1 MSKFEVPVG
10 PQHPALKEP
19 ESFTFVVDGEH
30 IVEVR
35 PRIGYNH
42 RGIEKAAE
50 SRTYIQNLYLMERIC
65 GICSVAHTTCYAQNV
80 EYLYEKEIPPRAEYI
95 RVIINE
101 LNRIHSHLLWLGV
114 AGHEIGFDTLF
125 MYVWR
130 DREHVMDIIETMT
143 GNRVNYAI
151 NTIGGVRR
159 DLTSEPIAKARKVL
173 DILEERTKYYRRV
186 AAAEPTLI
194 SRVKGIGILKP
205 SDAVRLCAVGPT
217 LRASAIRS
225 DVRKDDPYSA
235 YEEIPFNAVSY
246 DMCDV
251 FSRVLVR
258 VDETLEAINIIRY
271 CLDHLP
277 NGPVR
282 IKLPRNPPA
291 GEAVS
296 KVEAPRGEDVHY
308 VRSDGTERPARYK
321 VRAPTLGNIPAVC
334 DMLTSKADYTVNIG
348 DIPIVLAS
356 IDPCFSCTDRA
367 IKFIDPHKQKEWI
380 WSHEQLERHSRRK
393 VNP

>member
-101 LNRIHSHLLWLGV
+101 LNRIHSHLLWLGI

-130 DREHVMDIIETMT
+130 DREHVMDVIEAIT

-159 DLTSEPIAKARKVL
+159 DLTDEAIAKARKVL

-186 AAAEPTLI
+186 AAAEPSLI

-217 LRASAIRS
+217 LRASAIKS

-235 YEEIPFNAVSY
+235 YEEIPFNALSY

-251 FSRVLVR
+251 FSRILVR

-296 KVEAPRGEDVHY
+296 KVEAPRGEDIHY

-334 DMLTSKADYTVNIG
+334 DMLTSKADCTVNIA

-367 IKFIDPHKQKEWI
+367 IKFVDPRKQKEWI
-380 WSHEQLERHSRRK
+380 WSHQQLERYSRRK
-393 VNP
+393 ANP